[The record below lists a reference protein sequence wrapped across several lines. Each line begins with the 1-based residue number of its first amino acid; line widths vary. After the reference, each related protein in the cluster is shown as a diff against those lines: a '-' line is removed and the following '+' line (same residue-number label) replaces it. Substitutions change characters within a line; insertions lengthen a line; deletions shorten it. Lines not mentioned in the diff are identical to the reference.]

1 MLESSWEAHATAL
14 ANAPSSVAFVAAV
27 DELVRATKIDLSI
40 PARVVYARD
49 TRPTGPQLV
58 SALKDGLEAIKA
70 EYRDAGV
77 TTTPVLHYLVR
88 TINTKGTK
96 DSYGEDTEEGY
107 LTKISDA
114 FKKLLVGVAYMR
126 IHDAHF
132 RYRLENRRRRRYS
145 STVRTALVP

>member
-1 MLESSWEAHATAL
+1 MLESSWEAHATVL
-14 ANAPSSVAFVAAV
+14 ANAPNSVAFIAAV
-27 DELVRATKIDLSI
+27 DEVVKAAKIDLAI
-40 PARVVYARD
+40 PARVVFARD

-58 SALKDGLEAIKA
+58 AALKDGLEAIKA

-107 LTKISDA
+107 LTKLSDA
-114 FKKLLVGVAYMR
+114 FKKLLVGDAYMR
-126 IHDAHF
+126 IHGAHF
-132 RYRLENRRRRRYS
+132 RYRLESQPRRRYS
-145 STVRTALVP
+145 STARMVLVP

>member
-14 ANAPSSVAFVAAV
+14 ANAPNSVAFIAAV
-27 DELVRATKIDLSI
+27 DEVVKATKIDLSI
-40 PARVVYARD
+40 PARVVFARD

-58 SALKDGLEAIKA
+58 AALKDGLEAIGA

-107 LTKISDA
+107 LMKLSDA
-114 FKKLLVGVAYMR
+114 FKKLLVGDAYMR
-126 IHDAHF
+126 IHGAHF
-132 RYRLENRRRRRYS
+132 RCRLEGQPRRRYS
-145 STVRTALVP
+145 STVRMVSVP